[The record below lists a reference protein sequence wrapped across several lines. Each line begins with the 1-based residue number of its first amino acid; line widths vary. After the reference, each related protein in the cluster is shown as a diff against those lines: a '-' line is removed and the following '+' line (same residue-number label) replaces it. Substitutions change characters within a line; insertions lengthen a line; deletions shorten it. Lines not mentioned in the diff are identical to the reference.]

1 MAIALVMS
9 RQPERRPYIWRTLV
23 SGGRASDPRERTEG
37 QGGPW
42 GGVAKGRGADMAKK
56 GKLSRRSF
64 LARVAGAAAMTGA
77 ASIVTPEIA
86 SMVTIDNG
94 TTAPGQNSAE
104 FGVTIAMAD
113 QVITETAL
121 QQIVIGCT
129 GKNVITT

>member
-77 ASIVTPEIA
+77 ASIVTGGA
-86 SMVTIDNG
+86 Q
-94 TTAPGQNSAE
+94 AQNYTGRTDSD
-104 FGVTIAMAD
+104 TRHMPTS
-113 QVITETAL
+113 TELTR
-121 QQIVIGCT
+121 
-129 GKNVITT
+129 GKNQCLI